1 MPQDTPTVQPKKPS
15 QPHQPLACMSTIKKN
30 TAQKKLGQRRDVGGR
45 GASCTKSEQADAA
58 KILTPP
64 NKRPQMA
71 TEEEE
76 LEMEMDEEGLPLY
89 WVSNEEDHDDVIQF
103 CAHCQNGGHIFS
115 YKASTAAI
123 ASSSFICPH
132 CIEGKWAG
140 DKGKHTSQPYY
151 ESLVFYHLD
160 AHNNPVKPAV
170 QKFVKIKTF
179 SVFTQGLQNLH
190 CPLFIIH
197 FALKGLSPQGSA
209 AHGLHLDI
217 SAYLTSQYLQFVEI
231 TFDLSTSTTTA
242 ILWPFSEGEG
252 QLFGLTVWDPNL
264 WFYEC
269 RGIHCCSPAAYSPL
283 PPGQGIFPHC
293 SS

>member
-115 YKASTAAI
+115 CGLCGQVICYNCIEVPTDKASTAAI

-217 SAYLTSQYLQFVEI
+217 TPQLCDK
-231 TFDLSTSTTTA
+231 DL
-242 ILWPFSEGEG
+242 
-252 QLFGLTVWDPNL
+252 VWDPNL